1 MMSLRVIMKLKLG
14 SPDEPEMNLLYRF
27 MIRPETLAAN
37 FCPRSDL
44 RCADPFP
51 LILLS
56 HLNRAL
62 QQKGP
67 AMSITD
73 LPAFNDTLNDV
84 FSSGGNDDLERV
96 SSDDS
101 VSSLRSKHRQAKEVE
116 QGLLERISEE
126 CAVFGELT
134 SVDWLAK
141 VIGLYE
147 NLNSKVA
154 VMLVGGPFS
163 GKSECIRALAPFVA
177 KEMRME
183 RSVFNN
189 RNVEVTS
196 IFPKALSLTQLYGK
210 WHQESMDWYDGVLPH
225 HFRAIEEAR
234 NDGT

>member
-1 MMSLRVIMKLKLG
+1 
-14 SPDEPEMNLLYRF
+14 
-27 MIRPETLAAN
+27 
-37 FCPRSDL
+37 
-44 RCADPFP
+44 
-51 LILLS
+51 
-56 HLNRAL
+56 
-62 QQKGP
+62 
-67 AMSITD
+67 MSITD

-84 FSSGGNDDLERV
+84 FSSGGKDDFERV
-96 SSDDS
+96 SSDES
-101 VSSLRSKHRQAKEVE
+101 VSSPRSKHMQAKEVE

-141 VIGLYE
+141 VVGLYE

-183 RSVFNN
+183 RSEFNN

-196 IFPKALSLTQLYGK
+196 IFPKALSFTQLYGK

-234 NDGT
+234 NDGDSRLAEAMWWTVFDGPVDPLWTDGIGTVLGEDAQLQLPHGEFVQAPKHNKFIFQVTP